1 MPPCPSDYQ
10 MIKEALQFRQ
20 LYLGIA
26 PHRFHFL
33 KFILEGYD
41 GLAIL
46 SSVDGKTGTVRLRY
60 PVEAEGLLF
69 EVLSALAPGLN
80 KYAIS

>member
-1 MPPCPSDYQ
+1 MGALAF
-10 MIKEALQFRQ
+10 KE

-26 PHRFHFL
+26 PGRFHFL

-46 SSVDGKTGTVRLRY
+46 SSVDGKIGTVRLRY
-60 PVEAEGLLF
+60 PVESETLLF
-69 EVLSALAPGLN
+69 ELLTALAPGLN
-80 KYAIS
+80 RYL